1 MTGQKLKYLAPAFS
15 TLFLVSCGDEYEVYQ
30 TITEELK

>member
-1 MTGQKLKYLAPAFS
+1 MLDHKLKYVAPAFS
-15 TLFLVSCGDEYEVYQ
+15 TLFLVSCGDEVYQ